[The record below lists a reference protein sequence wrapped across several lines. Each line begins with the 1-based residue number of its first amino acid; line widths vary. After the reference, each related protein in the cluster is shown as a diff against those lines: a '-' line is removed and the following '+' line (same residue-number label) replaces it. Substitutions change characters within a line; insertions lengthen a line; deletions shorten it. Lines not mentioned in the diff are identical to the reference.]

1 MINLNLLELQ
11 QLMESPLFILLISIS
26 IPLAAFFISFFK
38 IVLPRITRPK
48 NAQTAQ
54 TTSTTTQNQQQQQ
67 VTTTNSSKEI
77 EELLKNLITRMDKYQ
92 SDLVNVLNGSMEDL
106 KQTLQKLN
114 SSIEDAVLSLKSAQA
129 DSSSPF
135 NIISEQSKGE
145 QRPEGSKELKAVAE
159 IVGTSNIDLST
170 FIRNCVLLEI
180 LDYDD
185 SKLTALYELGYIS
198 ADDMFIVN
206 KVQSYIRT
214 NNEKIR
220 AKDLANIAMNVAE
233 SYSSVTAEMK
243 KYLLVL
249 EVGKNG

>member
-1 MINLNLLELQ
+1 MINLNLLELE

-38 IVLPRITRPK
+38 IVFPRITRPK
-48 NAQTAQ
+48 NTQPPQTA
-54 TTSTTTQNQQQQQ
+54 STTQQNQQQQQ
-67 VTTTNSSKEI
+67 ITTNSSKEI
-77 EELLKNLITRMDKYQ
+77 EELLKNLINRMDKYQ

-145 QRPEGSKELKAVAE
+145 QRPEGNKELKAVAE

-214 NNEKIR
+214 NNGKIR

>member
-1 MINLNLLELQ
+1 MININLPELQ
-11 QLMESPLFILLISIS
+11 QLVESPLFILLISIS

-48 NAQTAQ
+48 NIQTTQTA
-54 TTSTTTQNQQQQQ
+54 STTQNQQQQG
-67 VTTTNSSKEI
+67 VTSNSTKEI
-77 EELLKNLITRMDKYQ
+77 EELLKNLIGRMDKYQ
-92 SDLVNVLNGSMEDL
+92 NDLVNVLNTSIEDL

-159 IVGTSNIDLST
+159 IVGTSNIDLSV

-180 LDYDD
+180 LDYED

-206 KVQSYIRT
+206 KIQSYIRT
-214 NNEKIR
+214 NNGKIR
-220 AKDLANIAMNVAE
+220 AKDLANIAMSVAE

>member
-1 MINLNLLELQ
+1 MININLPELQ
-11 QLMESPLFILLISIS
+11 QLMESPLFILLISVS

-48 NAQTAQ
+48 NIQ
-54 TTSTTTQNQQQQQ
+54 TTQTTTTQNQQQQG
-67 VTTTNSSKEI
+67 VTSNSTKEI
-77 EELLKNLITRMDKYQ
+77 EELLKNLIGRMDKYQ
-92 SDLVNVLNGSMEDL
+92 SDLVNVLNTSMEDL

-145 QRPEGSKELKAVAE
+145 QKPEGNKELKAVAE

-180 LDYDD
+180 LDYND

-214 NNEKIR
+214 NNGKIR